1 MWILDFL
8 PDAFVHFLVLAGI
21 AGTIA
26 SFFLGMIPFIG
37 TYKLP
42 IQIISLVL
50 LSLGVYLEGG
60 LSNQEQWRIKVAELE
75 TKLAKQRENAA
86 KINTQIVTNTITKK
100 QVIKEKGE
108 TIIQFIDRE
117 VVKYDKSCPIP
128 LSVITSHDAAAKN
141 MPELVN
147 PVVHDAA
154 TKPALR
160 LPTK

>member
-8 PDAFVHFLVLAGI
+8 PDAFIHFLVLAG
-21 AGTIA
+21 ALGTIA
-26 SFFLGMIPFIG
+26 GFLLGMVPFIALYR
-37 TYKLP
+37 TV
-42 IQIISLVL
+42 IQVVSILV
-50 LSLGVYLEGG
+50 LSLGIYLEGG

-100 QVIKEKGE
+100 QIIKQKGE
-108 TIIQFIDRE
+108 TIIQYIDRE
-117 VVKYDKSCPIP
+117 VVKFDKSCPIP

-147 PVVHDAA
+147 PAAHDAA
-154 TKPALR
+154 AKPAIR
-160 LPTK
+160 LPAK

>member
-21 AGTIA
+21 AGTVA
-26 SFFLGMIPFIG
+26 SFFLGIIPFIN

-42 IQIISLVL
+42 IQIISLVI

-86 KINTQIVTNTITKK
+86 NINTQIVTNTIIKK
-100 QVIKEKGE
+100 QIIKEKGE
-108 TIIQFIDRE
+108 TIIEYIDRE
-117 VVKYDKSCPIP
+117 VVKYDKFCPIP
-128 LSVITSHDAAAKN
+128 LSVITSHDASAKN
-141 MPELVN
+141 MPELLN
-147 PVVHDAA
+147 PAAHDAA
-154 TKPALR
+154 AKPALR
-160 LPTK
+160 LPPR

>member
-8 PDAFVHFLVLAGI
+8 PDAFIHFLVLAG
-21 AGTIA
+21 ALGTIA
-26 SFFLGMIPFIG
+26 GFLLGMVPFIALYR
-37 TYKLP
+37 TV
-42 IQIISLVL
+42 IQVVSILV
-50 LSLGVYLEGG
+50 LSLGIYLEGG

-100 QVIKEKGE
+100 QIIKQKGE
-108 TIIQFIDRE
+108 TIIQYIDRE
-117 VVKYDKSCPIP
+117 VVKFDKSCPIP

-147 PVVHDAA
+147 PAAHDAA
-154 TKPALR
+154 AKPALR
-160 LPTK
+160 LPAK